1 MDFVVDKLIDF
12 SSNKDE
18 ELRDISSLGSV
29 FNPVARPLFDHL
41 IFTKIALKTITAELP
56 LESQI
61 APKACAKLSPKL
73 LHQLSN
79 ASTSP
84 PAVSFSVLI
93 CPDSLSQHPKGLSN
107 RCLSFQ
113 SS

>member
-18 ELRDISSLGSV
+18 ELRDISSLGST
-29 FNPVARPLFDHL
+29 FYLVAY
-41 IFTKIALKTITAELP
+41 IFSPCNHHISYKIALKTITAELP

-73 LHQLSN
+73 LQQLTN
-79 ASTSP
+79 ASVP
-84 PAVSFSVLI
+84 PCDPFSTPNLHLI
-93 CPDSLSQHPKGLSN
+93 ACHDPT
-107 RCLSFQ
+107 RAR
-113 SS
+113 

>member
-18 ELRDISSLGSV
+18 ELRDISSLGLILN
-29 FNPVARPLFDHL
+29 FLKILCLATRPH
-41 IFTKIALKTITAELP
+41 TTSTIALKTITAELP

-73 LHQLSN
+73 LQQLTN
-79 ASTSP
+79 ASFLHASHSAFLNYTM
-84 PAVSFSVLI
+84 
-93 CPDSLSQHPKGLSN
+93 
-107 RCLSFQ
+107 
-113 SS
+113 

>member
-18 ELRDISSLGSV
+18 ELRDISSLGLTLYL
-29 FNPVARPLFDHL
+29 VAYLFSPCNHYVS
-41 IFTKIALKTITAELP
+41 FKTALKTITAELP

-73 LHQLSN
+73 LQQLTN
-79 ASTSP
+79 ASVLP
-84 PAVSFSVLI
+84 CNPFSTPHLHLI
-93 CPDSLSQHPKGLSN
+93 ACHDTP
-107 RCLSFQ
+107 RAR
-113 SS
+113 